1 MSTKFSIFKIFKKKL
16 SVGLQKMVDTK
27 DKLEYIRDHYQDEVD
42 KYVKSL
48 LTPQEPEGNVKS
60 VWLPV
65 CVELKAYLVARGY
78 GQDIFL
84 KCKLLSTK

>member
-1 MSTKFSIFKIFKKKL
+1 ML
-16 SVGLQKMVDTK
+16 
-27 DKLEYIRDHYQDEVD
+27 
-42 KYVKSL
+42 
-48 LTPQEPEGNVKS
+48 KS